1 MTKIRV
7 VETHSLT
14 TCDIDAL
21 RKDHSNGI
29 IQDVMSNKTVKS
41 VYAVA
46 STRRILHMNIFCEL
60 KKTNQIMK

>member
-21 RKDHSNGI
+21 RKDHSNEI
-29 IQDVMSNKTVKS
+29 IQDVMTNKTVKT
-41 VYAVA
+41 VGAVA
-46 STRRILHMNIFCEL
+46 STSSILHMNIFCEL
-60 KKTNQIMK
+60 KRPTKY

>member
-46 STRRILHMNIFCEL
+46 STRRILHMNIF
-60 KKTNQIMK
+60 